1 MHRKLDQLLAVDKDT
16 WSHEAVEIARFF
28 EGFGDKMPE
37 ELKVELQNLE
47 RRLRA

>member
-1 MHRKLDQLLAVDKDT
+1 LLAVDRDS
-16 WSHEAVEIARFF
+16 WNHEAAEIAGFF

-47 RRLRA
+47 SRLRA